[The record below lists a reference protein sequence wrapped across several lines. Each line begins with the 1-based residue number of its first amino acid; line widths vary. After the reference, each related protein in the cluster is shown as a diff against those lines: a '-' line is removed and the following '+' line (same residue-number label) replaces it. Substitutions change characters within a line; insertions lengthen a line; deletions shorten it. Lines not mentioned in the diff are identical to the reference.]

1 MYELKK
7 RKGIAI
13 VEIVKKKRVRTLI
26 KRYGMMIM
34 LIVLMLVGT
43 FLPLPYYIYR
53 PGTADPLNEVV
64 AVSDRDK
71 QSDTGDFHLV
81 TVRGGQATPIQ
92 LLLAQFSD
100 YQDVYDL
107 EDVFP
112 EGYDRDDYMREQ
124 LLVMENSQQAATL
137 VAYDLAGVDYTV
149 NYEGVYVVDVLEGM
163 PAADALAM
171 GDKILEVNGE
181 KITDADHLISLVDGY
196 DEGDTLTFTV
206 KREAETFDTAIE
218 LVPFP
223 DQPENV
229 GIGIQLVTNREV
241 SLSREVE
248 FFSGDIGG
256 PSAGLVLTLELY
268 DQLTAGDLTHGKKIA
283 GTGEVDYEGN
293 VGRIGGVDK
302 KVVAADEEGCDIFF
316 APNENGREDS
326 NYQLA
331 KQTKEAI
338 GSDMVIVPVDTVSDA
353 LDYLNN
359 L

>member
-1 MYELKK
+1 M
-7 RKGIAI
+7 
-13 VEIVKKKRVRTLI
+13 TLI
-26 KRYGMMIM
+26 KRYGMTIV

-53 PGTADPLNEVV
+53 PGTADPLDEVV
-64 AVSDRDK
+64 AVSDRDA

-92 LLLAQFSD
+92 LLLSQFSD
-100 YQDVYDL
+100 YQDVYAL

-112 EGYDRDDYMREQ
+112 EGYDRDGYMREQ

-137 VAYDLAGVDYTV
+137 VAYELAGVDYTI
-149 NYEGVYVVDVLEGM
+149 NYEGVYVVNVLDGM
-163 PAADALAM
+163 PAADVLEM

-181 KITDADHLISLVDGY
+181 KIKDADHLITVVDGY
-196 DEGDTLTFTV
+196 DNGDALAFTI
-206 KREAETFDTAIE
+206 KREEETFDTAIE

-268 DQLTAGDLTHGKKIA
+268 DQLTEGDLTHGKKIA
-283 GTGEVDYEGN
+283 GTGEVDYDGN
-293 VGRIGGVDK
+293 VGRIGGIDK
-302 KVVAADEEGCDIFF
+302 KVVAADDEGCMIFF
-316 APNENGREDS
+316 APNEDGREDS
-326 NYQLA
+326 NYQIA
-331 KQTKEAI
+331 KQTAEAI
-338 GSDMVIVPVDTVSDA
+338 DSDMVIVPVDTVSDA

>member
-1 MYELKK
+1 MM
-7 RKGIAI
+7 
-13 VEIVKKKRVRTLI
+13 
-26 KRYGMMIM
+26 KRYGMTIV

-64 AVSDRDK
+64 AVSNRDN

-100 YQDVYDL
+100 YQDVYEL

-112 EGYDRDDYMREQ
+112 EGYDRDDYMTEQ

-137 VAYDLAGVDYTV
+137 VAYELAGVDYTV
-149 NYEGVYVVDVLEGM
+149 NYEGVYVVNVLDEM
-163 PAADALAM
+163 PAADVLEM

-181 KITDADHLISLVDGY
+181 KITDANHLITMVDGY
-196 DEGDTLTFTV
+196 DKGDRLTFTV
-206 KREAETFDTAIE
+206 KRGDETFDLTIE

-223 DQPENV
+223 DQPEEF

-283 GTGEVDYEGN
+283 GTGEVDYDGN

-302 KVVAADEEGCDIFF
+302 KVVAADEEGCEIFF
-316 APNENGREDS
+316 VPNENGREDS
-326 NYQLA
+326 NYQIA

-353 LDYLNN
+353 LKYLNN

>member
-1 MYELKK
+1 M
-7 RKGIAI
+7 
-13 VEIVKKKRVRTLI
+13 
-26 KRYGMMIM
+26 KRYGMT
-34 LIVLMLVGT
+34 IVLIAFMLVGT

-64 AVSDRDK
+64 TVSDRDD
-71 QSDTGDFHLV
+71 QSETGDFHLV
-81 TVRGGQATPIQ
+81 TIRGGQATPIQ
-92 LLLAQFSD
+92 LLLSQFSD
-100 YQDVYDL
+100 YQDVYAL

-137 VAYDLAGVDYTV
+137 VAYDLADVDYTV

-163 PAADALAM
+163 PAADVLEA
-171 GDKILEVNGE
+171 GDKILEVSGE
-181 KITDADHLISLVDGY
+181 KIKDANHLITVVDEY
-196 DEGDTLTFTV
+196 DKGDALTFTV
-206 KREAETFDTAIE
+206 KREAETFDTAIA

-256 PSAGLVLTLELY
+256 PSAGLVLALELY

-283 GTGEVDYEGN
+283 GTGEVDYDGN

-302 KVVAADEEGCDIFF
+302 KVVAADKEGCEIFF
-316 APNENGREDS
+316 APNEKGRVDS

-338 GSDMVIVPVDTVSDA
+338 DSDMVIVPVDTVSDA
-353 LDYLNN
+353 LDYLND

>member
-1 MYELKK
+1 M
-7 RKGIAI
+7 
-13 VEIVKKKRVRTLI
+13 TLI
-26 KRYGMMIM
+26 KRYGMIIA

-53 PGTADPLNEVV
+53 PGTAEPLNEVV
-64 AVSDRDK
+64 AVSDRDE

-81 TVRGGQATPIQ
+81 TVKGGQATPIQ

-137 VAYDLAGVDYTV
+137 VAFELADVDYTI
-149 NYEGVYVVDVLEGM
+149 NYEGVYVVNVLDGM
-163 PAADALAM
+163 PAADVLEM

-181 KITDADHLISLVDGY
+181 KIKDADHLISIVDGY
-196 DEGDTLTFTV
+196 NLGEALTFTV
-206 KREAETFDTAIE
+206 KREEETFDVSIE

-223 DQPENV
+223 DQPDEY

-248 FFSGDIGG
+248 FYSGDIGG
-256 PSAGLVLTLELY
+256 PSAGLMLTLELY
-268 DQLTAGDLTHGKKIA
+268 DQLTEGDLTQGKKIA
-283 GTGEVDYEGN
+283 GTGEVDYDGN

-302 KVVAADEEGCDIFF
+302 KVVAADEEGCEIFF
-316 APNENGREDS
+316 VPNENGREDS
-326 NYQLA
+326 NYQIA

-338 GSDMVIVPVDTVSDA
+338 GSDMKIVPVDTVSEA
-353 LDYLNN
+353 LDFLNKPIN
-359 L
+359 